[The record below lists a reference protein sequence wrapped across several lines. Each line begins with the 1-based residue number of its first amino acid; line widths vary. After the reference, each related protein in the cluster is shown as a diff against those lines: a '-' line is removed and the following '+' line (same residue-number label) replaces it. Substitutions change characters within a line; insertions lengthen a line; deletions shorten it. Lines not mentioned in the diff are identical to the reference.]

1 MVKRSETAATESTVV
16 DLQRQAFVFLQTLAE
31 LGFLDPATEAEVL
44 DRVTSRID
52 GEASLDDV
60 RRIIAEVFF
69 ELQYDPGR
77 DVLGFLEEEWK
88 AIFH

>member
-1 MVKRSETAATESTVV
+1 MAGQRQTPPAGSPVV
-16 DLQRQAFVFLQTLAE
+16 DLDRQAFTFLQTLAE
-31 LGFLDPATEAEVL
+31 LGFLDPVTEAEIL

-52 GEASLDDV
+52 GTASLDDV